1 MVKKEFS
8 SRKRPTHI
16 GKWLALATIVF
27 VFVLVIPELIFRF
40 FMVHSWIPSTQ
51 KDFDKTIASS
61 WPYPIPIKKK
71 AASTRVLHLADSFG
85 VAGLKRNFIYLLAG
99 HLHQNFPGVQ
109 MVNLSKGGIDVPDE
123 LRLFKRF
130 GPRYQPDLV
139 LHSFFVGNDFD
150 LAPGE
155 LVVYR
160 NIVMRKPT
168 GLRILLPHKFLW
180 VQWVR
185 RYVMVMRD
193 NYEKKSEA
201 NQQSLNK
208 TNTHKNKRKTGTFS
222 EDNFL
227 KLEYNRLRYCHK
239 NAKDQLKQILPVLDQ
254 VRKEVTKTGA
264 MYAIIIHPDQYQVE
278 TILRHRLDQKFGIDF
293 EHDYDLNQPQNILK
307 TYCESHKIPYLDLLP
322 AFKAVGNQG
331 GLYILHDS
339 HYNKAGNAL
348 AAKEIYTFL
357 KREELLKIFT
367 HQSN

>member
-8 SRKRPTHI
+8 SRKRFKHI
-16 GKWLALATIVF
+16 GKWLALAAIVF
-27 VFVLVIPELIFRF
+27 VFALVVPELIFRF
-40 FMVHSWIPSTQ
+40 FMVQPWVPATQ
-51 KDFDKTIASS
+51 KKFDETIGSS
-61 WPYPIPIKKK
+61 WPHPVPIKKK
-71 AASTRVLHLADSFG
+71 AGSTRVIHLADSFG
-85 VAGLKRNFIYLLAG
+85 VAGLQRNFIYLLADL
-99 HLHQNFPGVQ
+99 LHQDFPGVQ

-139 LHSFFVGNDFD
+139 LHGFFVGNDFD
-150 LAPGE
+150 LSPGE

-201 NQQSLNK
+201 NQQNLNK
-208 TNTHKNKRKTGTFS
+208 TTPHKKKTGTFS

-239 NAKDQLKQILPVLDQ
+239 NAKDQLRRILPVLDQ
-254 VRKEVTKTGA
+254 VREEVAKRGA
-264 MYAIIIHPDQYQVE
+264 IYAMIIHPDQYQVE
-278 TILRHRLDQKFGIDF
+278 TILRQRLDQKFGIDF

-307 TYCESHKIPYLDLLP
+307 TYCESHKIPCLDLLS
-322 AFKAVGNQG
+322 AFKAVGEQG

-339 HYNKAGNAL
+339 HYNKAGNSL
-348 AAKEIYTFL
+348 AAKEIYAFL
-357 KREELLKIFT
+357 KRKKLLKIFT
-367 HQSN
+367 HQGN